1 MPFEKVEFS
10 FPDPDNEEESP
21 DIEVKPSSAV
31 KMVTPSKGSAKSD
44 DTDFEVEVVD
54 DTPKADRGRK
64 VSDPPDEVTDEEL
77 EDYSDKVRNRIKHFS
92 KGYHDERRA
101 KETAFREREELE
113 RYTQQLIE
121 ENKGLKSSQT
131 KNQTVLLDQ
140 AKRSAGSELEIAKR
154 EFKEAHEAGDTDAL
168 VEAQEKLTTA
178 KIKADRLSNIQLPS
192 LLHNKLA
199 KQGMDL
205 QSDEYYETINARMR
219 KVFPEEFEDTEE
231 EKVTPKRQANVVAP
245 ATRSTSP
252 KKIVLTQTQVNLAK
266 RLGVSLEDYAKQVAI
281 EMRKDANG

>member
-101 KETAFREREELE
+101 KETAF
-113 RYTQQLIE
+113 
-121 ENKGLKSSQT
+121 
-131 KNQTVLLDQ
+131 
-140 AKRSAGSELEIAKR
+140 
-154 EFKEAHEAGDTDAL
+154 
-168 VEAQEKLTTA
+168 
-178 KIKADRLSNIQLPS
+178 
-192 LLHNKLA
+192 
-199 KQGMDL
+199 
-205 QSDEYYETINARMR
+205 
-219 KVFPEEFEDTEE
+219 
-231 EKVTPKRQANVVAP
+231 
-245 ATRSTSP
+245 
-252 KKIVLTQTQVNLAK
+252 KKFTN
-266 RLGVSLEDYAKQVAI
+266 
-281 EMRKDANG
+281 